1 MPPFLKA
8 ERPPTLGVRRVKH
21 SCTKR
26 PPCDEVRYVSP
37 SYKALH
43 PPAFMDEESK
53 VERLP
58 RVPQPG
64 GSVLLEL
71 DPDAERFFKA
81 ETKIQDSVE
90 LRKHI
95 IEVQEEAYKVGRCPP
110 DRTSHMSLATIYF
123 TQLYPYPCIRGF
135 RFAKP
140 KIARMPAYP
149 RVFRLLGSRPDA
161 VFLDIGCCST
171 DRFSHLMIHF
181 V

>member
-1 MPPFLKA
+1 MSPISKA
-8 ERPPTLGVRRVKH
+8 EKPPTLGVRRVKR
-21 SCTKR
+21 SCKR
-26 PPCDEVRYVSP
+26 PPCHEVRYVSP
-37 SYKALH
+37 SDKTHRPAL
-43 PPAFMDEESK
+43 MDEDSK
-53 VERLP
+53 VERIP
-58 RVPQPG
+58 RTPQPD

-95 IEVQEEAYKVGRCPP
+95 IEVQEEAYQVSRRPP

-171 DRFSHLMIHF
+171 DRFPHLMIHF